1 MDAQGQTQQAQQ
13 IDKRAILAVILAL
26 KEKNS
31 FVLKY
36 GDIEDALK
44 ELVEDEN
51 EYYKVKYNF
60 YDLLYDQW
68 IKSLRNLKYI
78 YYIYEDEN
86 ESSEDL
92 IAVSPIE
99 LETEQLNTLREVVE
113 LLNYGL
119 CPVGDEECE
128 NDVERAVTT
137 TINGLIRKWSL
148 GCTTESTPARAA
160 YVIAKTYNLD
170 VREVEFVPASAG
182 SGGSVTYSIED
193 IVKVKQIFW
202 YCNDCIVRAGNNFI
216 EKCSSWEFEDKDEQ
230 GTTEVSGYD

>member
-1 MDAQGQTQQAQQ
+1 MGAQGQTQE

-36 GDIEDALK
+36 GDIEDALS
-44 ELVEDEN
+44 ELIEDVN
-51 EYYKVKYNF
+51 EYHEVRYNF

-68 IKSLRNLKYI
+68 IKGLRNLKYI
-78 YYIYEDEN
+78 YYIYEDVN

-99 LETEQLNTLREVVE
+99 LEAEQLNTLREVAE

-119 CPVGDEECE
+119 CPVRDEECE
-128 NDVERAVTT
+128 NDVERIVTT

-148 GCTTESTPARAA
+148 GCRTESTPARAA
-160 YVIAKTYNLD
+160 YVIAKAYNLD
-170 VREVEFVPASAG
+170 VREVAF

-216 EKCSSWEFEDKDEQ
+216 EKCSSWEFEDNSEQ
-230 GTTEVSGYD
+230 DTTEVSGYD